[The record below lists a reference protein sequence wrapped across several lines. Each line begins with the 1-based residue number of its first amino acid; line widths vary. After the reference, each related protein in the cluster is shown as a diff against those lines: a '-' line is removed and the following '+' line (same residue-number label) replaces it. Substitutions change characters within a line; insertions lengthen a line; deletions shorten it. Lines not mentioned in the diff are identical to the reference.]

1 MKRPILAWREE
12 PEPPPPPYDGPFCV
26 IRPEAEGA
34 LYTVTI
40 EPPLPCGTGAPLTFA
55 TKIGAWGKCLEWCAE
70 HRLPLRN
77 YCDGKVGSRSS
88 EEKSL

>member
-1 MKRPILAWREE
+1 MRVPKVFPAASATSSIAMQTE
-12 PEPPPPPYDGPFCV
+12 
-26 IRPEAEGA
+26 EGA
-34 LYTVTI
+34 LEPPYSGPFYVASI
-40 EPPLPCGTGAPLTFA
+40 EPPLDGAGDPLTFA

-77 YCDGKVGSRSS
+77 YCNGKVGSRSS